1 MRQLYVLDAVNKEV
15 RIWDVSRVS
24 EGVAPSQLG
33 VVPVA
38 GLSGNESG
46 CAYDCGRDGW
56 LQLSIDGRY
65 AFVGDS
71 GDVIETA
78 TRRVIAN
85 LPTLANTRKSIEIEW
100 AGGLPIAT
108 STRLGVGKVG

>member
-1 MRQLYVLDAVNKEV
+1 VLDAINKEV
-15 RIWDVSRVS
+15 QVWDVSHVA
-24 EGVAPSQLG
+24 EGIAPSQLG

-38 GLSGNESG
+38 GLAGNESG

-78 TRRVIAN
+78 TRKVIAN